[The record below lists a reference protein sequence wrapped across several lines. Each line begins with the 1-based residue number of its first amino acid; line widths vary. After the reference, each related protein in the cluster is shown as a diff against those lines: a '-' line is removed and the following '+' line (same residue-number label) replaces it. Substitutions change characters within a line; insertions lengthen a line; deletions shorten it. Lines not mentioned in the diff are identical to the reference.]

1 LRGEESRGNGGNV
14 IAAVVATFVVTAGKN
29 RAVYFA
35 SLQSIL
41 YDMQMGACPSK
52 RLEVNKAPSDVIALL
67 WVVMVVGST
76 IGRNHG
82 HRKIF

>member
-1 LRGEESRGNGGNV
+1 V

-52 RLEVNKAPSDVIALL
+52 RLSLEQL
-67 WVVMVVGST
+67 MT
-76 IGRNHG
+76 RGRLG
-82 HRKIF
+82 M